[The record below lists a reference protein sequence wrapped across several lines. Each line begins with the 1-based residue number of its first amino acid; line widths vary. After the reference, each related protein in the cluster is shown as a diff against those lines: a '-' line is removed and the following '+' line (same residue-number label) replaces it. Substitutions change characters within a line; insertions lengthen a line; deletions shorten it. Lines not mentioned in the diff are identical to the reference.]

1 MTYLATLC
9 AVWEAHG
16 LLRAST
22 IVGNVTLWICR
33 AALYRCRVWLARRLL
48 EKLGMTQW
56 EFRARY
62 VRHGARLKGYVPPAE
77 LLGPTRLQRRIAARR
92 AA

>member
-1 MTYLATLC
+1 MTRLPALC

-16 LLRAST
+16 LLTAST
-22 IVGNVTLWICR
+22 IVGKVTLWICR
-33 AALYRCRVWLARRLL
+33 AALYRFRIWLARRLL

-56 EFRARY
+56 EFRSRY
-62 VRHGARLKGYVPPAE
+62 AKHGSRLKGYVPPAE
-77 LLGPTRLQRRIAARR
+77 LRAPTRLQRRIAARR

>member
-1 MTYLATLC
+1 MTDLPVLC

-16 LLRAST
+16 SLSASA
-22 IVGNVTLWICR
+22 IVGDATLWICR
-33 AALYRCRVWLARRLL
+33 AALYRLRVWLARRLL

-56 EFRARY
+56 EFRSRY
-62 VRHGARLKGYVPPAE
+62 VRHGARLKGYIPPAE
-77 LLGPTRLQRRIAARR
+77 LRGPTRLQRRIAARR